1 MKYLD
6 GIIKEEKIVKRW
18 IRKEIYAEKDFF
30 EILIA
35 QLVANTAGIL
45 AGSLI
50 AFYRDSLL
58 LIPGLLILIPGFL
71 EMKGSIF
78 GSLNARIG
86 SALHVNKKV
95 SHRFILSN
103 ILSSFT
109 LAIILSIALGFIAF
123 FATKII
129 FGAATIKIVYFA
141 FIAGLISSI
150 ILIPISIKSTIWL
163 FKHNL
168 DPDDIM
174 GPYITSLEDIISVI
188 AFVIAMMLI

>member
-6 GIIKEEKIVKRW
+6 GIIKEEKIINHWIKR
-18 IRKEIYAEKDFF
+18 KVYAEKDFF

-35 QLVANTAGIL
+35 QLIANTAGIF

-50 AFYRDSLL
+50 AFYKDALL

-86 SALHVNKKV
+86 SHLHVDKKV
-95 SHRFILSN
+95 SHYFIIKNALASFILTV
-103 ILSSFT
+103 ILS
-109 LAIILSIALGFIAF
+109 LALGGVAF
-123 FATKII
+123 FATKMI
-129 FGAATIKIVYFA
+129 FGVATTKIVYFS
-141 FIAGLISSI
+141 FIAGIISSI
-150 ILIPISIKSTIWL
+150 ILIPISIKTNLWL
-163 FKHNL
+163 FKHGY

-174 GPYITSLEDIISVI
+174 GPYITSLEDIISVG

>member
-6 GIIKEEKIVKRW
+6 LLLNEEKIFNKW
-18 IRKEIYAEKDFF
+18 ISKEIYAEKDFF

-50 AFYRDSLL
+50 AFYKDALL

-103 ILSSFT
+103 ITSSFI
-109 LAIILSIALGFIAF
+109 LAIILSTALGLIAF
-123 FATKII
+123 LATKII
-129 FGAATIKIVYFA
+129 FGVATIKIVYFSL
-141 FIAGLISSI
+141 IAGIISSL
-150 ILIPISIKSTIWL
+150 ILIPVSVKTNLWL
-163 FKHNL
+163 FKHGY

-174 GPYITSLEDIISVI
+174 GPYITSLEDIISII